1 MGVSAS
7 WNVGSDDPMDYFSSV
22 TCTDFT
28 VGGVAVTDAYVCSFL
43 DGSRV
48 EVDGGF
54 MWADVPAN
62 TVISVRILGF
72 RNPILANAA
81 FAVFSVNTT
90 DEGAANVVDY
100 LAASVTVT

>member
-1 MGVSAS
+1 M
-7 WNVGSDDPMDYFSSV
+7 GSDDPMDYFSSV